1 MGSLNGG
8 HVDYSYGN
16 VDIAECN
23 NLKAVLSYGS
33 FKMGRLNGAAD
44 LDLSY
49 IGGFKI
55 GEVGPGLKRLNVNS
69 TYSSVSLGLPDNNN
83 FDFDIT
89 TTYGG
94 FNYKDD
100 KVTITNKTPSDSRH
114 YSSTKNYKGHFG
126 RGNASA
132 QVNIRSTYGSV
143 NFQ

>member
-1 MGSLNGG
+1 M
-8 HVDYSYGN
+8 DYSYGN